1 MFFAE
6 VFPLFLRWLAPKFY
20 IFFTHS
26 AYFEIST
33 LCSKRLNMNNTSYNA
48 SPSMKKITDLNADM
62 ANEFVK
68 NKLFC
73 FEERVNREKAL
84 ITTSQIRKFLSTL
97 NCLENKISFCEKE
110 LVPEI
115 VNEIKY
121 LKHSLFL

>member
-1 MFFAE
+1 
-6 VFPLFLRWLAPKFY
+6 
-20 IFFTHS
+20 
-26 AYFEIST
+26 
-33 LCSKRLNMNNTSYNA
+33 MNNTSYNA

-84 ITTSQIRKFLSTL
+84 ITTSQIRKFLSAL

-110 LVPEI
+110 LSK
-115 VNEIKY
+115 NEMLKKHWEEFKTNMYNWSQEDKKSLLTALDLIIY
-121 LKHSLFL
+121 LNRKEVKDE

>member
-1 MFFAE
+1 
-6 VFPLFLRWLAPKFY
+6 
-20 IFFTHS
+20 
-26 AYFEIST
+26 
-33 LCSKRLNMNNTSYNA
+33 MNNTSYNA

-84 ITTSQIRKFLSTL
+84 ITTSQIRKFLSAL

-110 LVPEI
+110 FVPEI